1 MLDNLQILAEGASHA
16 SEGGVPPILV
26 GGAMF
31 LGLLILLGIT
41 YLFSGQH
48 QRPAKTTTTARAQS
62 AQESASTDA
71 RRH

>member
-1 MLDNLQILAEGASHA
+1 MLDHVQILAEGASHA

-31 LGLLILLGIT
+31 LFLLIMLGIT
-41 YLFSGQH
+41 YLFSGQN
-48 QRPAKTTTTARAQS
+48 QRPAKTRSGARTEDGH
-62 AQESASTDA
+62 ESAASDA

>member
-1 MLDNLQILAEGASHA
+1 MLDHVLILAEGGSHA

-41 YLFSGQH
+41 YLFSGQN
-48 QRPAKTTTTARAQS
+48 QRPAKTRTGARAHT

>member
-1 MLDNLQILAEGASHA
+1 MLDHVLILAEGASEA

-31 LGLLILLGIT
+31 ITLLILLGIT
-41 YLFSGQH
+41 YLFSGQN
-48 QRPAKTTTTARAQS
+48 QRPAKGSGAARTRDAKD
-62 AQESASTDA
+62 SASTDT